1 MSKKEKEQAKE
12 EEIKQQEA
20 QVETENGADSTEA
33 EAQTAEAEEQ
43 ETKEETPDDK
53 IAALQAELDKAK
65 KEYLF
70 LMAEFDNY
78 RKRTLKE
85 KADLIK
91 NGGEKAMLDLL
102 PVVDDFER
110 AIDAIDKSD
119 DVESLKD
126 GVSLIYNKFLKYLES
141 QQVKPMESTGN
152 DFDADIYGKPIALQ
166 FIKFLRL
173 EFKLGS
179 IEELR
184 AQLTRDRATS
194 RTVLARWQSAQ
205 KAQKSQSI

>member
-1 MSKKEKEQAKE
+1 MKKKYKRNMSKKEKEQAKE

-20 QVETENGADSTEA
+20 QVEAENGADSTEA
-33 EAQTAEAEEQ
+33 EAQSAEADEQ

-152 DFDADIYGKPIALQ
+152 DFDADIYEAVTTFPAPDESMKGKVIDTVQ
-166 FIKFLRL
+166 KGYTINEKVLRHA
-173 EFKLGS
+173 KVVVG
-179 IEELR
+179 
-184 AQLTRDRATS
+184 Q
-194 RTVLARWQSAQ
+194 
-205 KAQKSQSI
+205 